1 MLRLKVSSA
10 GKGCLNLMHVCQYN
24 LCSSTPLPAYFP
36 HHPREDRGRSSPKDP
51 RLKCQHL
58 SGGSGMRVEDT
69 FIRGILRL
77 TEAARWNLLDE
88 IMDRTTGGGVEFR
101 GVRLGVVSE
110 RGGMQIPSCHPTPCF
125 WNNQSRL
132 IFHA

>member
-1 MLRLKVSSA
+1 MRRLKVSSA

-24 LCSSTPLPAYFP
+24 LRSSARLPASFP
-36 HHPREDRGRSSPKDP
+36 HQPREDRGRSSPKDP

-58 SGGSGMRVEDT
+58 SGGSRMRVEDT

-88 IMDRTTGGGVEFR
+88 IMDRTWVGVWSLGVGGGR
-101 GVRLGVVSE
+101 GVCKFLPATQPLVS
-110 RGGMQIPSCHPTPCF
+110 GTIH
-125 WNNQSRL
+125 L
-132 IFHA
+132 D